1 MQPHVDNLIHIH
13 IWRSAEHSRRACGTM
28 RCLGACV
35 NCTGAR
41 TQAPKHR
48 IVPQAQRRL
57 HTCSHD
63 ALTQSSSVHACLH
76 AAWHDNPT
84 FQSPTSLLEATV
96 AQLTSLQSHGMNYA
110 RPCQTLSCSCCHT
123 LYHRILPH
131 TTLRFACNMCRLS
144 QASIANRHHNA
155 YCSIVAFNNQSQ
167 SL

>member
-13 IWRSAEHSRRACGTM
+13 IWRSAEHSRRARGN
-28 RCLGACV
+28 A
-35 NCTGAR
+35 A
-41 TQAPKHR
+41 TQLHWGEDTSSQTLR